1 MSFIFTTSL
10 ISYLKSASG
19 EVESALRR
27 CEELTTLVDAMV
39 DYREAPELIGAI
51 VGTLVSRG

>member
-1 MSFIFTTSL
+1 M
-10 ISYLKSASG
+10 KGASA
-19 EVESALRR
+19 EVESALKR

-51 VGTLVSRG
+51 VGTLVSRSEPYVVMM